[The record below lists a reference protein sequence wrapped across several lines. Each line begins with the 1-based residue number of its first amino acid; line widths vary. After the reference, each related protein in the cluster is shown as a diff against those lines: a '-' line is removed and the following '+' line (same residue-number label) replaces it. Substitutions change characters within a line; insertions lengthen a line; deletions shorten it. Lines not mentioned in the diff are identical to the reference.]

1 MDIVIPLCNKIVVVL
16 VVLGLLLAKSNADEK
31 Q

>member
-16 VVLGLLLAKSNADEK
+16 VVLSLLLAKSNADEK